1 MSKLEFIRK
10 QFEREQGNTSVF
22 ITKPEFR
29 IKETKIT
36 PVVNPLRYTYEAQR
50 NYKLRMEEAYQLG
63 NKVTDIYSSMQWKG
77 SSCIIVGG
85 GPSLIGF
92 NFESL
97 RGRRVIG
104 VNRTFESY
112 DGCDILFSMDTRY
125 YQWLK
130 SAKIDYHLTGEMI
143 KKWKRVKSR
152 KIFLSPLDPYKFE
165 PDIYLIRRLPVG
177 DVSFSLEGGLY
188 CADNSGFGAM
198 MLAIALGCNPIY
210 LLGFDLNK
218 RVSRTHNHEPYPF
231 PFAHSKYERMI
242 GSFNEMAP
250 KLVKA
255 GVKVYNLNPYSGI
268 RCFPFLLKKGKNQ

>member
-85 GPSLIGF
+85 GPSLKGF
-92 NFESL
+92 NFNSL
-97 RGRRVIG
+97 KGRRTIG
-104 VNRTFESY
+104 INRAFEFYSDY
-112 DGCDILFSMDTRY
+112 DILFSMDTRY

-130 SAKIDYHLTGEMI
+130 NAKIDCHLTEEII

-152 KIFLSPLDPYKFE
+152 KVFLSPLDPYRFE
-165 PDIYLIRRLPVG
+165 PDIFLIRRLPVG
-177 DVSFSLEGGLY
+177 EVSFSLEKGLY
-188 CADNSGFGAM
+188 CADNSFFGGL
-198 MLAIALGCNPIY
+198 MLAVALGCNPIY
-210 LLGFDLNK
+210 LLGLDLNSSD
-218 RVSRTHNHEPYPF
+218 SRSHNHKPYPF
-231 PFAHSKYERMI
+231 PFSTTKYGRMI
-242 GSFNEMAP
+242 KSFTDIAP
-250 KLVKA
+250 KLSRA
-255 GVKVYNLNPYSGI
+255 GVKVYNLNPYSGV
-268 RCFPFLLKKGKNQ
+268 RCFPFLTKTL